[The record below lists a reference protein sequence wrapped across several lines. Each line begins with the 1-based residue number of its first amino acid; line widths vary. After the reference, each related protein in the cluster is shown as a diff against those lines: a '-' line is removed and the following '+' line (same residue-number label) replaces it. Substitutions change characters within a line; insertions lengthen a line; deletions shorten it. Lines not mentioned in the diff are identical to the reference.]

1 MAFTRSFATT
11 TPNIIIVYTSQL
23 CFNYLDFANH
33 KLSVV
38 VVVVC
43 VYTRTPCASRHLFIY
58 FSTQGSWRQATRRS
72 TAPKSVLN
80 SQTQSLQ
87 RTCKKLFLRLRRS
100 LFIVC
105 IFKRAHFQ
113 PPPPLLL
120 LPHIS
125 VSHLRRPNFHG
136 IDLPTFHL
144 PLLRG
149 PPRLVS
155 MCWPH
160 YLTTE
165 WPSPSGWTNKV
176 IIIFDGDSCGICP
189 FIDANDPTTK
199 ARK

>member
-58 FSTQGSWRQATRRS
+58 FSTQGYWRQPTRRS

-87 RTCKKLFLRLRRS
+87 RTCKKLFLRLRCS

-113 PPPPLLL
+113 PPPP
-120 LPHIS
+120 PS
-125 VSHLRRPNFHG
+125 SSASHLRVSLEKAEFSRNRHA
-136 IDLPTFHL
+136 HL
-144 PLLRG
+144 P
-149 PPRLVS
+149 PPPFTWTTASCIYVLATLSHDRMAVS
-155 MCWPH
+155 IW
-160 YLTTE
+160 LA
-165 WPSPSGWTNKV
+165 K
-176 IIIFDGDSCGICP
+176 
-189 FIDANDPTTK
+189 
-199 ARK
+199 